1 MMKIYYENL
10 RNSVLLYSIVP
21 LNHNVTSVQQRHHPE
36 TFTDIR
42 IRPQMN
48 TFNRITLTQN

>member
-48 TFNRITLTQN
+48 TFNRITLTKN